1 MLPMHT
7 RARFQ
12 QGDAPRSPFYESFA
26 HLLCA
31 APSTLRWKQLS
42 APWKLDGSMPTP
54 SMARL
59 PSLAMCLAP
68 SDEPLR
74 RGTAALRSTRGLFC
88 QP

>member
-12 QGDAPRSPFYESFA
+12 QGDAPRSPFYECFA

-31 APSTLRWKQLS
+31 APSTQRWQQLS

-59 PSLAMCLAP
+59 TSLATCLVP

>member
-31 APSTLRWKQLS
+31 APSTLRWKKLS
-42 APWKLDGSMPTP
+42 APWKFKLDGSMPTP
-54 SMARL
+54 FDG
-59 PSLAMCLAP
+59 SLALARDVP
-68 SDEPLR
+68 
-74 RGTAALRSTRGLFC
+74 RSI
-88 QP
+88 